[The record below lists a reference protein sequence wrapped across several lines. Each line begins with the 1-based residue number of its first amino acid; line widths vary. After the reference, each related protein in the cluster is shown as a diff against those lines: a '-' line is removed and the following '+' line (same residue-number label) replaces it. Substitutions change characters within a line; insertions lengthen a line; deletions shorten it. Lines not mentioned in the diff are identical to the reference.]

1 MFVVFAPKSA
11 DFFATATSKITLAE
25 IMKKQTAIILTLIL
39 TTLFSCKNDRKFPKV
54 KKLSEYKNTQ
64 FIPTLEHKISNNNNS
79 VYCATLL
86 FAWDEIRNQI
96 NSPLTISDKY
106 ADLKLLDNSTSF
118 KNVLK
123 SNEYEVS
130 GEVDDDLIKARAEF
144 NKSLPFELKLQSF
157 TNKLIFDGQKVS
169 SFGVNGFDS
178 YEQLK
183 IVEIIYYKNDNNF
196 IIKLLPKDKEHE
208 IILFKTE
215 QNFKSIAK
223 MTNEIE
229 KLTEI
234 GKSEKKN
241 KKVNWKYYYSEEDI
255 VIIPKFNF
263 NIETN
268 YTNLEGNRFNSNK
281 QNFQIERAWQRTAF
295 ILDES
300 GAEIESEAEIA
311 VAVEEMEEEYEKPKP
326 KKMVFDKPFLI
337 LLKRI
342 DAKNPYF
349 GLWTTNTELMT
360 KE

>member
-1 MFVVFAPKSA
+1 MVSEAPKIKAILSA
-11 DFFATATSKITLAE
+11 SSQICKTLAE
-25 IMKKQTAIILTLIL
+25 IMKKQTAIIFTLIL
-39 TTLFSCKNDRKFPKV
+39 TTLFSCKNDRKFPEV

-64 FIPTLEHKISNNNNS
+64 FIPTLEHKISNEKNS

-86 FAWDEIRNQI
+86 FAWDEIRKQI
-96 NSPLTISDKY
+96 NTPLTISDEY
-106 ADLKLLDNSTSF
+106 FDLKLLNKSTSYE
-118 KNVLK
+118 NVLK
-123 SNEYEVS
+123 SNEYQAY
-130 GEVDDDLIKARAEF
+130 GEVDGDIITARAEF

-157 TNKLIFDGQKVS
+157 KNKLTFDGQKVS
-169 SFGVNGFDS
+169 SFGVNGYDS

-183 IVEIIYYKNDNNF
+183 IVKIIYYKNDNNF
-196 IIKLLPKDKEHE
+196 IIKLLPKDKEQE
-208 IILFKTE
+208 IILFKTD
-215 QNFKSIAK
+215 QSFNSIAEMTTEIQK
-223 MTNEIE
+223 M
-229 KLTEI
+229 TEI
-234 GKSEKKN
+234 GKTEKKN
-241 KKVNWKYYYSEEDI
+241 EKINWKYYYSEEDI

-268 YTNLEGNRFNSNK
+268 YTNLEGNRFSSNK
-281 QNFQIERAWQRTAF
+281 QNFQIETAWQRTAF

-311 VAVEEMEEEYEKPKP
+311 AAVEEMEEEYEKPKP